1 MYGWGDLMHYDKS
14 RNNTYKK
21 ESPFVVI
28 NHIPHLTFKEKN
40 ETKKAIE
47 QQLYGVFSKY
57 IKE

>member
-1 MYGWGDLMHYDKS
+1 MYCEKD
-14 RNNTYKK
+14 RNSNYKE

-47 QQLYGVFSKY
+47 QQLYGVFRKY